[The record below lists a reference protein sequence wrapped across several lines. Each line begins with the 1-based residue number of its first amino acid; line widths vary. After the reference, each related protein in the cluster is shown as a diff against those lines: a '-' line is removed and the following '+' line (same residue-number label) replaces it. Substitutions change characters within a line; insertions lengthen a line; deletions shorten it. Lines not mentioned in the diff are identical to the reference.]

1 MPLVVWTPRPCWG
14 DPYRPHKEGLLPY
27 FQHCTEPHYING
39 GLKIN
44 DLFLWN
50 KCLFYLWIYKPD
62 CHIWE
67 SSKHQVHSWLNK
79 QLLLGP
85 RGTECNLSICQDRYR
100 RECCAQGESC
110 CRDRKS
116 PGQVGNE
123 RSRATLIS
131 GTSEKPVVKAEL
143 DENSRCRA
151 HINDKINGKA
161 MGTSTVRFMEPGH
174 TRY

>member
-1 MPLVVWTPRPCWG
+1 MTKLWALVTLNVPLGMPLPSIGHVSVINCWISCALVVWTPRPCWG

-27 FQHCTEPHYING
+27 FQHCTEPHCING

-116 PGQVGNE
+116 PGQVAMKDQE
-123 RSRATLIS
+123 QPWSQALLRSQW
-131 GTSEKPVVKAEL
+131 
-143 DENSRCRA
+143 SRQ
-151 HINDKINGKA
+151 
-161 MGTSTVRFMEPGH
+161 S
-174 TRY
+174 